1 MGALVNPAKHLCE
14 LLCALGHSSFAI
26 SPPFVRMVIEVEV
39 CHDHLSTRNYV
50 VSRMGHCL
58 LTSRETPL

>member
-1 MGALVNPAKHLCE
+1 

-26 SPPFVRMVIEVEV
+26 SPLFVGVVIEVEV

-50 VSRMGHCL
+50 VSRTGHCL